1 MKKSMYKTK
10 EEMPLFLTVMDVAN
24 LLGISRASAYELV
37 RQENFPKLKIV
48 QGRTIIPRDRL
59 LEWLDE
65 QTRYD
70 RIQPAKYRVENK
82 QEKEYALRKQ
92 RYSVHNS
99 WQRQLFQ
106 GIQRFLTPQKS
117 VGCRKGYC
125 VNLCVAESEK
135 SSFIRKNSGL
145 CYALRKYFKEKH
157 LKNLSKKLF
166 WLIENFQQKTLD
178 IFSNVWYVVVAKNK
192 NEGGK

>member
-1 MKKSMYKTK
+1 MKNSIYKTK

-70 RIQPAKYRVENK
+70 E
-82 QEKEYALRKQ
+82 L
-92 RYSVHNS
+92 
-99 WQRQLFQ
+99 
-106 GIQRFLTPQKS
+106 
-117 VGCRKGYC
+117 
-125 VNLCVAESEK
+125 
-135 SSFIRKNSGL
+135 
-145 CYALRKYFKEKH
+145 
-157 LKNLSKKLF
+157 
-166 WLIENFQQKTLD
+166 
-178 IFSNVWYVVVAKNK
+178 
-192 NEGGK
+192 

>member
-1 MKKSMYKTK
+1 MKKSMNKTK

-70 RIQPAKYRVENK
+70 E
-82 QEKEYALRKQ
+82 L
-92 RYSVHNS
+92 
-99 WQRQLFQ
+99 
-106 GIQRFLTPQKS
+106 
-117 VGCRKGYC
+117 
-125 VNLCVAESEK
+125 
-135 SSFIRKNSGL
+135 
-145 CYALRKYFKEKH
+145 
-157 LKNLSKKLF
+157 
-166 WLIENFQQKTLD
+166 
-178 IFSNVWYVVVAKNK
+178 
-192 NEGGK
+192 